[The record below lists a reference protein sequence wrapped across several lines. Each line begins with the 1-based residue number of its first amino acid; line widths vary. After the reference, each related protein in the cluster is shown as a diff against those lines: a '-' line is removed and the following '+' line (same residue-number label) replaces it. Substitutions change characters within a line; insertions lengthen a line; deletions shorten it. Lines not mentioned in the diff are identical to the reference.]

1 MAIASPYQLLGTRG
15 VIRAVWSFGFGS
27 LLMSIKHGTLNSVS
41 AGTART
47 RAPVIPSAAC
57 SMSGAAGDSGRSHG
71 SPHSSSLPILGAGPN
86 PENQTAR
93 ITPRSEERVE
103 RRYGRY

>member
-57 SMSGAAGDSGRSHG
+57 SMSGAAGDSGRSHA
-71 SPHSSSLPILGAGPN
+71 SALFVVAD
-86 PENQTAR
+86 
-93 ITPRSEERVE
+93 PRSRTKSGEPDRSYNPTF
-103 RRYGRY
+103 RGAS